1 MFKQPSL
8 YNIDHIAEALMFK
21 QPSLYNIDHITEAL
35 MFKQPSLYNID
46 HIAEAMFKQ
55 PSLYN
60 IAEALCSSNHL
71 CIILT
76 ILQKPYVQA
85 TISV

>member
-1 MFKQPSL
+1 MFKQPSLYNIDHIKQPSL

-21 QPSLYNIDHITEAL
+21 QPSLYNIDH
-35 MFKQPSLYNID
+35 
-46 HIAEAMFKQ
+46 
-55 PSLYN
+55 

>member
-35 MFKQPSLYNID
+35 MFKQASLFNIV
-46 HIAEAMFKQ
+46 HIA
-55 PSLYN
+55 
-60 IAEALCSSNHL
+60 ALCSSNRL

-76 ILQKPYVQA
+76 ILPKPYDQA

>member
-21 QPSLYNIDHITEAL
+21 QPSLYNIDHI
-35 MFKQPSLYNID
+35 
-46 HIAEAMFKQ
+46 
-55 PSLYN
+55 
-60 IAEALCSSNHL
+60 AEALCSSNHL

>member
-21 QPSLYNIDHITEAL
+21 QPSLYNIAL
-35 MFKQPSLYNID
+35 R
-46 HIAEAMFKQ
+46 
-55 PSLYN
+55 
-60 IAEALCSSNHL
+60 
-71 CIILT
+71 
-76 ILQKPYVQA
+76 KPFVQA

>member
-1 MFKQPSL
+1 MLKQPSLYNSDHIAEALCSNNHLCIILTILQKPEALILFKQPSL
-8 YNIDHIAEALMFK
+8 YNIDH
-21 QPSLYNIDHITEAL
+21 
-35 MFKQPSLYNID
+35 
-46 HIAEAMFKQ
+46 
-55 PSLYN
+55 

-85 TISV
+85 AISV

>member
-1 MFKQPSL
+1 
-8 YNIDHIAEALMFK
+8 MFK

-35 MFKQPSLYNID
+35 MFKQASLYNID
-46 HIAEAMFKQ
+46 H
-55 PSLYN
+55 

-76 ILQKPYVQA
+76 ILLKPYVQA

>member
-35 MFKQPSLYNID
+35 MFKQASLFNIV
-46 HIAEAMFKQ
+46 H
-55 PSLYN
+55 

>member
-35 MFKQPSLYNID
+35 MFKQASLYNID
-46 HIAEAMFKQ
+46 H
-55 PSLYN
+55 

>member
-35 MFKQPSLYNID
+35 MFKQASLFNIV
-46 HIAEAMFKQ
+46 H
-55 PSLYN
+55 
-60 IAEALCSSNHL
+60 IAEALCSSNRL

-76 ILQKPYVQA
+76 ILQKPYVHA
-85 TISV
+85 NISV

>member
-21 QPSLYNIDHITEAL
+21 QPSLYNIA
-35 MFKQPSLYNID
+35 
-46 HIAEAMFKQ
+46 HIAEAFC
-55 PSLYN
+55 YN
-60 IAEALCSSNHL
+60 IAHIAEAFCSSNHL

>member
-46 HIAEAMFKQ
+46 HIAEA
-55 PSLYN
+55 
-60 IAEALCSSNHL
+60 LCSSNHL

>member
-8 YNIDHIAEALMFK
+8 YNIDHFAEALMFK
-21 QPSLYNIDHITEAL
+21 QPSLYNIDHIT
-35 MFKQPSLYNID
+35 
-46 HIAEAMFKQ
+46 
-55 PSLYN
+55 
-60 IAEALCSSNHL
+60 EALCSSNHL

>member
-8 YNIDHIAEALMFK
+8 YNIDHIAEALM
-21 QPSLYNIDHITEAL
+21 L
-35 MFKQPSLYNID
+35 KQPSLYNID
-46 HIAEAMFKQ
+46 HIAEA
-55 PSLYN
+55 
-60 IAEALCSSNHL
+60 LCSNNHL